1 MVGKK
6 FDEMNILRLVNNME
20 KKVEY
25 AIAAAVN
32 GKVFPKVFMSEEEVK
47 LFIKIRPDP
56 SHWKIVRREV
66 VYGEW
71 E

>member
-1 MVGKK
+1 
-6 FDEMNILRLVNNME
+6 ME
-20 KKVEY
+20 KKIEY
-25 AIAAAVN
+25 AIATVVN
-32 GKVFPKVFMSEEEVK
+32 GRIFPKVFMSEEEAEK
-47 LFIKIRPDP
+47 YKSYRPDQ